1 MAKDEPSAPPSYA
14 SYTRDTTEPLK
25 SLAHKK
31 RYHQVLNLIASPLLI
46 DRVLD
51 YGCGDGYLFSFLV
64 HKFNR
69 QNLVGYDP
77 NPKLLAE
84 AAPSVSAGAELTTD
98 IDSLIRNRSSGFSLI
113 YCIEVCEHLTD
124 KSLDELLRHITVLA
138 APRARIIFGVPIET
152 GPSGFLKS
160 MYRVAHGGRQSA
172 SIDQAFRAL
181 FNLKFERKVTDVE
194 WYGAH
199 TGFSHVRFRK
209 TLEQGGFR
217 IIKTLHLPF
226 PALRSVLNNEIYFVC
241 RKMLQ
246 TADRPNLSR

>member
-1 MAKDEPSAPPSYA
+1 MAKDEPRALPSYA
-14 SYTRDTTEPLK
+14 SYTRDTTESVK
-25 SLAHKK
+25 SLAHKR
-31 RYHQVLNLIASPLLI
+31 RYHQVLNLIATPLPT

-51 YGCGDGYLFSFLV
+51 YGCGDGHLFSFLV
-64 HKFNR
+64 HKFKR

-98 IDSLIRNRSSGFSLI
+98 IDSLKGKRPSGFSLI
-113 YCIEVCEHLTD
+113 YCMEVCEHLTD
-124 KSLDELLRHITVLA
+124 KSLDELLKHITVLA

-181 FNLKFERKVTDVE
+181 FNMKFERKVTDVE

-199 TGFSHVRFRK
+199 AGFSHVRFRK

-241 RKMLQ
+241 RKTLE
-246 TADRPNLSR
+246 TADRPNLSH

>member
-1 MAKDEPSAPPSYA
+1 MNKDGPSVPSYA

-25 SLAHKK
+25 GFAHKR
-31 RYHQVLNLIASPLLI
+31 RYQQILNLIARPLLI

-51 YGCGDGYLFSFLV
+51 YGCGDGHLFSFLV
-64 HKFNR
+64 HKFKR

-84 AAPSVSAGAELTTD
+84 AAPSVSAGAELITD
-98 IDSLIRNRSSGFSLI
+98 IASLIENRPSSFSLI

-160 MYRVAHGGRQSA
+160 IYRAAHGGRQTA
-172 SIDQAFRAL
+172 SIGQAFRAL
-181 FNLKFERKVTDVE
+181 FNVKIERKVTDLE

-199 TGFSHVRFRK
+199 TGFSHISLRK
-209 TLEQGGFR
+209 ILEQGGFR
-217 IIKTLHLPF
+217 IIKTIHLPF

-241 RKMLQ
+241 QK
-246 TADRPNLSR
+246 S